1 MLLPSFVF
9 GILSLDF
16 IFSDYKFTNGDISLC
31 MHSLL
36 FSGDTEDLAATW
48 VPNGCTL
55 CSLRKELA
63 AAVCGVR
70 VLRGGTFHIVR
81 RKVGKITYWRDYLIV
96 TQVAVKREEARESAV
111 KQDLGHLA
119 KARKIK
125 KCLYR
130 KKKKKK

>member
-1 MLLPSFVF
+1 
-9 GILSLDF
+9 
-16 IFSDYKFTNGDISLC
+16 

-55 CSLRKELA
+55 CSLRKELVV
-63 AAVCGVR
+63 AVCGVR
-70 VLRGGTFHIVR
+70 VLQRGTSHIVR
-81 RKVGKITYWRDYLIV
+81 RKLGKITNWRDYLIV

-125 KCLYR
+125 KCLY
-130 KKKKKK
+130 KKKKKKKKMRSPT